1 MGGVCNSPS
10 NRQCLGDN
18 PKKSYSSREEHK
30 LVTRLSDR
38 RQAIKNTFITLKPI
52 STSAKPTQP
61 DKGAEDR
68 EMIYK
73 ALSKHILFSSLQND
87 MKELLVDRMTHMT
100 VEPNAIIFEQ
110 GSSAFHFYI
119 VATGKLEVIINGR
132 KVNEA
137 EPGDAFGELA
147 LIQDTQRSATLRS
160 VVKSSMWMIDRFTFR
175 QALESLNKQA
185 LDENRSF
192 LKSVPQL
199 ELLTPDQFEAMLNT
213 VTDFVFQPGQ
223 RILKE
228 GDPGDLFF
236 IIKEGSVVCSKDT
249 RDIRRLGRGEFFGEQ
264 ALLYGTARS
273 ATVTAV
279 DKCRCLA
286 VGREMLQEALGSRL
300 EKTIFRNS
308 IRIAMDSSPV
318 FSNFTPAQ
326 VNQVIERVQISRY
339 RKGVVAIPSGTPK
352 GCCLWIVL
360 KGTLQRIGRDCIVE
374 LGCVG
379 DAYFVG
385 QKVKSYRTD
394 VVAAEDAVVAAIH
407 KEELESI
414 ARGPITQAIASN
426 QALKALRQIE
436 LLRSLSNDNFNDL
449 VSTITEASFEPQQ
462 DIVHENSAPDS
473 FFIVKSGI
481 CEVVKYGAVIRTI
494 GKLAYFGERSMLLRE
509 NRSASVVAQTQVEC
523 WVLSQ
528 EDFFRIINERMR
540 SLLLKRIELQ
550 DESVTLDD
558 LAVVKVLGSGMFGKV
573 YLTTRRK
580 SAHTHFKRSLYALKV
595 VEKQR
600 VLKLETWPNLQLE
613 RSILLQMDHMFIV
626 KLVKTLKDSQRIYF
640 LMEYVRGMDLFD
652 VIRELGLLKDRDAK
666 FYIACLVLIA
676 EYLDDREIVYRDFKP
691 ENIMIDE
698 DGYPKLIDFGTAKVI
713 HGRTFTVVGTPHYMA
728 PEVITCKG
736 YNQLADLWSIGVIL
750 YEFVCGRVPFGEDDE
765 DPYLV
770 YEKVL
775 AGQLSFPSFTV
786 NRLKCKTMIEQLLHK
801 TPSMRTG
808 GGGILNLKD
817 SQWFSD
823 ICWDSL
829 LSKAV
834 KPPFFPKLPRMSR
847 DIDQAAESL
856 ETLRSQI
863 MREEALNPLDSISC
877 RIGKAAPDDWDSDF

>member
-1 MGGVCNSPS
+1 VRTLCKATEPS
-10 NRQCLGDN
+10 
-18 PKKSYSSREEHK
+18 
-30 LVTRLSDR
+30 
-38 RQAIKNTFITLKPI
+38 
-52 STSAKPTQP
+52 
-61 DKGAEDR
+61 KGAKDR
-68 EMIYK
+68 EMISK
-73 ALSKHILFSSLQND
+73 ALGKHMLFSSLQND

-100 VEPNAIIFEQ
+100 VEHNAIVFEQ

-119 VATGKLEVIINGR
+119 VETGKFDVIVNGR

-160 VVKSSMWMIDRFTFR
+160 VVKSSMWAIDRFTFR
-175 QALESLNKQA
+175 QALESLNKQS

-199 ELLTPDQFEAMLNT
+199 ELLDADQFEAMLNT
-213 VTDFVFQPGQ
+213 ATDFVFHPGQ
-223 RILKE
+223 RIIKE

-236 IIKEGSVVCSKDT
+236 IIKEGSVVCSKET
-249 RDIRRLGRGEFFGEQ
+249 REIRHLGRGEFFGEQ
-264 ALLYGTARS
+264 ALLYGTART
-273 ATVTAV
+273 ATVKAV
-279 DKCRCLA
+279 DRCRCLA
-286 VGREMLQEALGSRL
+286 IGRKMLQEALGSQL
-300 EKTIFRNS
+300 ERTIFRNS

-318 FSNFTPAQ
+318 FSSFTAGQ

-360 KGTLQRIGRDCIVE
+360 KGALQRLGGDRAPE

-379 DAYFVG
+379 DAYFVS
-385 QKVKSYRTD
+385 QKVKRFATD
-394 VVAAEDAVVAAIH
+394 FVAAEDAVVAAID

-414 ARGPITQAIASN
+414 AQGPISQAIANN

-449 VSTITEASFEPQQ
+449 VSAITEVSFESQQ

-473 FFIVKSGI
+473 FFIIKSGT
-481 CEVVKYGAVIRTI
+481 CEVVKNGAIIRTI
-494 GKLAYFGERSMLLRE
+494 GKHAYFGERSMLLRE
-509 NRSASVVAQTQVEC
+509 NRSASVIAQTQVEC
-523 WVLSQ
+523 WTLSQ
-528 EDFFRIINERMR
+528 ENFFRIINEHMR

-558 LAVVKVLGSGMFGKV
+558 LSVVKVLGSGMFGKV

-580 SAHTHFKRSLYALKV
+580 NATDHTPNKQSLYALKV

-600 VLKLETWPNLQLE
+600 VMKLETWSNLQLE
-613 RSILLQMDHMFIV
+613 RKILLQLDHMFIV

-640 LMEYVRGMDLFD
+640 LMEYVSGNDLFF
-652 VIRELGLLKDRDAK
+652 VIRELGLLRDRDAK
-666 FYIACLVLIA
+666 FYIACLVLVI
-676 EYLDDREIVYRDFKP
+676 EYLDDRKIIYRDFKP
-691 ENIMIDE
+691 ENIMVDD
-698 DGYPKLIDFGTAKVI
+698 DGYPKLIDFGTAKII

-736 YNQLADLWSIGVIL
+736 YNQHADLWSIGVIL
-750 YEFVCGRVPFGEDDE
+750 YEFVCGRVPFGEEEE

-775 AGQLSFPSFTV
+775 AGRLSFPSFTA

-808 GGGILNLKD
+808 GGGISHLKD
-817 SQWFSD
+817 SSWFSD
-823 ICWDSL
+823 INWDAL

-834 KPPFFPKLPRMSR
+834 KPPFVRKLPRMSR
-847 DIDQAAESL
+847 EIDQAADDL

-863 MREEALNPLDSISC
+863 MREETLNPLDPISS
-877 RIGKAAPDDWDSDF
+877 RVGRAAPEDWDSDF